1 MLRMTAFPTPR
12 NFRYC
17 GFILLVILSQTLSA
31 QFYNGYEM
39 QFGKNRVQYDERFWS
54 FMKYKNFD
62 TYYYLGGLDLAAF
75 TGRTAGK
82 DLEEI
87 EHLFDYKLDGRIQ
100 FVIYNKL
107 SEAKQTNIGL
117 ETDDVNNNTGGITR
131 IVGNKVFLYFTGD
144 HEKFRRQIRA
154 GIARVLIDQI
164 MYGGDVKERIQNSAL
179 LTLPDWYINGLVS
192 YVSKNWDVEIDN
204 RLRDGIVSKK
214 YLKFNHL
221 TGYDAQVAG
230 HSIWKY
236 IIDTYTESSVS
247 NLLYMTRVNRNI
259 ESGFMY
265 VLGLNIKE
273 LSKNW
278 KDAMLS
284 IYAQS
289 DANRDSVSAKGLI
302 RKPKPTILYSQL
314 RTSSDGRYSVYVSND
329 LGKYKVKLFDSEKR
343 RTKRILKSGYRSY
356 TQETDLSFPVIAW
369 HPTGKLFSMIRERRG
384 FLWLGTYSLESRK
397 YEEGKLF
404 NFEKVLD
411 FAYSDDGLLLVMSA
425 VQKGQSDIF
434 VYNLRTR
441 TFEQITKD
449 FYDDLHP
456 RFINHSSA
464 IVFSSNRINDTLEV
478 DKKAILPGRTN
489 FDVFFYDY
497 KTKSTVLRRITNT
510 PDFNET
516 QPMAY
521 DSSHI
526 AYLSDEN
533 GIVNRYLANLDSALA
548 FVDTVEHYRMIVEN
562 YPLTNYSR
570 NIVSQDVNFTR
581 SSLSQIFY
589 KDGRLRLKVDRI
601 SKPVLSSNPFP
612 RTLFRNEESRKSN
625 APVPSI
631 DTDNPASDPSQQ
643 VVPSTVD
650 SNKVDIDNYI
660 FQSDFPKSKSKKEK
674 RREAESKN
682 EQEAIAALPVV
693 VNQDSL
699 DAILPKQRNY
709 ETAFSST
716 YFVSQLDNTLLN
728 QSYQLF
734 TGGGAIYYNPGLNG
748 FFKLGISDL
757 MEDFRITGGFKL
769 AGDLNSNEYFLSYE
783 NLKNR
788 FDKQI
793 TFYRQALLLSEYGA
807 KLHSHEMR
815 FQGKWPFSD
824 VSAVRGSV
832 AYRNDRL
839 VALATDYNSLRFPNL
854 YLHWVSGRLE
864 YVFDNT
870 LPTGVNLFN
879 GTRLKVFGEY
889 YKQADISKTGMVVLG
904 TDIRHYQKIHRE
916 VIWANRFASGTS
928 FGEERIIYYLGST
941 DNWLVPRFNNETPID
956 FSQNYYFQALATNLR
971 GFEQNIR
978 NGNSFALINSELRVP
993 IFRYLLNR
1001 PIKSDFI
1008 RNFQVVGFGDIGTA
1022 WNGKSPY
1029 DSTNALNKKVIFQQ
1043 PFLVTITSQN
1053 EPIVGG
1059 FGFGLRSR
1067 LLGYFLRA
1075 DWAWGVENREVLP
1088 YRFYFS
1094 LGLDF

>member
-1 MLRMTAFPTPR
+1 
-12 NFRYC
+12 
-17 GFILLVILSQTLSA
+17 
-31 QFYNGYEM
+31 
-39 QFGKNRVQYDERFWS
+39 
-54 FMKYKNFD
+54 
-62 TYYYLGGLDLAAF
+62 
-75 TGRTAGK
+75 
-82 DLEEI
+82 
-87 EHLFDYKLDGRIQ
+87 
-100 FVIYNKL
+100 
-107 SEAKQTNIGL
+107 
-117 ETDDVNNNTGGITR
+117 NNTGGITK

-192 YVSKNWDVEIDN
+192 YVSINWDVDLDN
-204 RLRDGIVSKK
+204 RVRDGVVSKK

-221 TGYDAQVAG
+221 TGTDAQIAG
-230 HSIWKY
+230 HSVWKY
-236 IIDTYTESSVS
+236 IVDTYSESSVS

-273 LSKNW
+273 LSRNW

-284 IYAQS
+284 TYAQS
-289 DANRDSVSAKGLI
+289 DANRDSVTTRGLMK
-302 RKPKPTILYSQL
+302 RPRPTVLYSQL

-329 LGKYKVKLFDSEKR
+329 LGKYKVKLFDAERKC
-343 RTKRILKSGYRSY
+343 TKRILKGGYRSY
-356 TQETDLSFPVIAW
+356 TQETDPSFPVIAW
-369 HPTGKLFSMIRERRG
+369 HPTGKLFSIIRERKG
-384 FLWLGTYSLESRK
+384 FLWLGTYSMESKK

-449 FYDDLHP
+449 FYDDMHP

-464 IVFSSNRINDTLEV
+464 IVFSSNRINDTLEA
-478 DKKAILPGRTN
+478 DKKSVLPPRTN
-489 FDVFFYDY
+489 YDVFFYDY
-497 KTKSTVLRRITNT
+497 RSKSTLLRRITNT
-510 PDFNET
+510 PDYNEV
-516 QPMAY
+516 QPMPY
-521 DSSHI
+521 DSAHI

-548 FVDTVEHYRMIVEN
+548 YVDTVEHYRMIVEN

-570 NIVSQDVNFTR
+570 NIVSQDVNFTKTTV
-581 SSLSQIFY
+581 SQIFL

-601 SKPVLSSNPFP
+601 SKPALSSGVPL
-612 RTLFRNEESRKSN
+612 RTLYRNEEERKSGLSVPVQQGRDQN
-625 APVPSI
+625 AVPSE
-631 DTDNPASDPSQQ
+631 QQ
-643 VVPSTVD
+643 PTAPVD
-650 SNKVDIDNYI
+650 SNSVDIENYV
-660 FQSDFPKSKSKKEK
+660 FQSDFPKSKSKKDKK
-674 RREAESKN
+674 RESENRELQKDISGDQAPQNIDSV
-682 EQEAIAALPVV
+682 AA
-693 VNQDSL
+693 
-699 DAILPKQRNY
+699 LPKQRNY

-788 FDKQI
+788 FDKQV
-793 TFYRQALLLSEYGA
+793 TFYRQALLLPEYGA

-815 FQGKWPFSD
+815 FSGKWPFSD
-824 VSAVRGSV
+824 VSAVRGSI

-839 VALATDYNSLRFPNL
+839 VALATDYNSLTFPNQF
-854 YLHWVSGRLE
+854 LHWMSGRVE

-879 GTRLKVFGEY
+879 GTRFKIFGEY
-889 YKQADISKTGMVVLG
+889 YKQADISKTGMVVAG
-904 TDIRHYQKIHRE
+904 ADVRHYQKIHRE
-916 VIWANRFASGTS
+916 IIWANRLAAGTS
-928 FGEERIIYYLGST
+928 FGKERIIYYLGST

-978 NGNSFALINSELRVP
+978 NGNSFALINSEIRVP
-993 IFRYLLNR
+993 VFRYLLNR

-1022 WNGKSPY
+1022 WNGVSPY

-1043 PFLVTITSQN
+1043 PFLITVTSQN